1 MINILKSQDEY
12 YELLKR
18 NDQFFQN
25 EKLDFKQIAQFIDEV
40 RLFWLERLPIIEFE
54 LENVTKNSVCF
65 FLSGAIYL
73 GTNPAEYYY
82 FKSLGNYHLISDS
95 FLRIDGFFRIPEDGE
110 SNESQKEYFRRVY
123 LDTKNILENYRNQF
137 YILPIRDIA
146 IVDQK
151 NHSRMLKEIF
161 LNVISDA
168 FDKVFET
175 EEDFCSEFTNFDDI
189 ERNMK
194 PHVKVALIFDQEYDQ
209 NRPLKEKIMNYFNN
223 QMGGSF
229 LIKNKSESELFLL
242 ASFAWISQIIEIL
255 MICVILRLNPYIRL
269 NITFNYLIVF
279 KDVFSENEELK
290 EIIENAILFY
300 FVTKTVP
307 KDILVNTDFNEYCD
321 FILANKLFDSLKD
334 EFKNRN
340 ISIFDI
346 DLALIRKVITEKFK
360 FLYDK

>member
-1 MINILKSQDEY
+1 MINILKSQNEY
-12 YELLKR
+12 FELLKR

-25 EKLDFKQIAQFIDEV
+25 EKLEFKQIAQFIDEV
-40 RLFWLERLPIIEFE
+40 RVFWLERLPIIEFE
-54 LENVTKNSVCF
+54 LENLTKNSVCF
-65 FLSGAIYL
+65 FLSGAVYL

-95 FLRIDGFFRIPEDGE
+95 FLRIDGFFRIPEDEE
-110 SNESQKEYFRRVY
+110 SKESQKEYFRRVY

-146 IVDQK
+146 IV
-151 NHSRMLKEIF
+151 NPTLLNGIF

-175 EEDFCSEFTNFDDI
+175 EEDFCSEFKTFDDI

-194 PHVKVALIFDQEYDQ
+194 SHVKVALIFDQEFDQ
-209 NRPLKEKIMNYFNN
+209 NRPLNEKIMNYFNN

-229 LIKNKSESELFLL
+229 LIKNKSEPELFLL

-255 MICVILRLNPYIRL
+255 MICVILHLNPYIRL
-269 NITFNYLIVF
+269 NITFNYLIIF

-290 EIIENAILFY
+290 EIIENAILF
-300 FVTKTVP
+300 FLVTRTVP
-307 KDILVNTDFNEYCD
+307 RDILVNTDFNEYCD

-340 ISIFDI
+340 VRLFDI
-346 DLALIRKVITEKFK
+346 DFGLIQEVINDKFK
-360 FLYDK
+360 FLYAK